1 MIRIK
6 WPVALATLFV
16 MLLGW
21 YLLYTQQI
29 FRRVQ
34 ENSELLSRIYT
45 EVQEGLV
52 SQDQTEVT
60 QSLL

>member
-45 EVQEGLV
+45 EV
-52 SQDQTEVT
+52 
-60 QSLL
+60 